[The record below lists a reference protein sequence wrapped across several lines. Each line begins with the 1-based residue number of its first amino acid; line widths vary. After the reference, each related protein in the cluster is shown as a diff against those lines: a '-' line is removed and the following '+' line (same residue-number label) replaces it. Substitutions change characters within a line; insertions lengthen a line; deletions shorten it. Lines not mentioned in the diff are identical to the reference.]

1 MVQFNCN
8 NGKLFPSYR
17 LPIQS
22 KKGYESLCEVMYEYL
37 GNNACLMNEISQ
49 KIRDNTNLY
58 ENYSKSDH
66 SDIGPHY
73 KTFPSIDLGDGYTV
87 HIGMNWPE
95 RKENLLLSLT
105 KDFVLGNG
113 DDNITFGMIYPD
125 KPEERV
131 PAFLTE
137 SFFESFSDSTK
148 FGKDFFFLIASKAGY
163 ISQQSSGEARWLFP
177 EGVALGYRNS
187 DFYVFNGFT
196 DLIKYQGEK
205 LTGNTI
211 KRLDNILWSIK

>member
-137 SFFESFSDSTK
+137 SFFESFSRSTK
-148 FGKDFFFLIASKAGY
+148 FGKVFSSLSPVKRD
-163 ISQQSSGEARWLFP
+163 ISH
-177 EGVALGYRNS
+177 NS
-187 DFYVFNGFT
+187 P
-196 DLIKYQGEK
+196 QEK
-205 LTGNTI
+205 PDGCFRKGSLWVIGTVISTYSMNLPTGLNFRR
-211 KRLDNILWSIK
+211 KN